1 MMSTETTPQPP
12 APTAGAALNDH
23 AAECW
28 IRPPSGGNACPHTG
42 LKHAAFYREFVGNPR
57 IRQARMGTGKD
68 RGTRLL
74 LLSDVH
80 AEILRRANEQANEVS
95 EGVCK

>member
-1 MMSTETTPQPP
+1 MSTQTTPQPP
-12 APTAGAALNDH
+12 APTAGAALDNN

-57 IRQARMGTGKD
+57 IRQARMGEGRN

-74 LLSDVH
+74 WLPDVH
-80 AEILRRANEQANEVS
+80 AEIHRRASEQSAAPAS
-95 EGVCK
+95 A

>member
-1 MMSTETTPQPP
+1 MSTNTTPHPP
-12 APTAGAALNDH
+12 APAAGAALDNN
-23 AAECW
+23 AANVSDKW
-28 IRPPSGGNACPHTG
+28 IRPPAGGNACPHTG

-57 IRQARMGTGKD
+57 IRQARMGTGRD

-80 AEILRRANEQANEVS
+80 AEILRRANEQAAPAS
-95 EGVCK
+95 A

>member
-1 MMSTETTPQPP
+1 MEHHTTPQPP
-12 APTAGAALNDH
+12 ANAGAALDNN
-23 AAECW
+23 AAAPVADKW
-28 IRPPSGGNACPHTG
+28 IRPPSGGEACPYTG

-80 AEILRRANEQANEVS
+80 AEILRRANEQAAAAPA
-95 EGVCK
+95 